1 MDTGR
6 MDTDRMD
13 SYRERQGGSP
23 KGHPR
28 WLATLLGA
36 TVLVVVGGGVGGSIV
51 LALDGGSGTSH
62 AASARA
68 GTASPGSAP
77 VRGVSANQLNVSA
90 IANKVD
96 PGVVDITSN
105 LGGAGGQRGVA
116 AGTGMVLTSSGEVL
130 TNNHVI
136 AGASSITA
144 QVAGQSRRYTATVVG
159 ADPTADV
166 AVLKLTGASG
176 LNTVRFGNATNVSV
190 GDQVVAIGNALDLRG
205 APTVTQGIV
214 SALNRSITAGDSTGG
229 SSEQLTGM
237 IQTDAPLN
245 PGNSGG
251 PLVNSA
257 AQVIGMDTAADVAA
271 SGGSG
276 SSIGFAIPINR
287 AYAIAQQIEAGHGDT
302 NILIGPRPL
311 LGVEVTS
318 ISAFNNAGRGGGYRS
333 GGGSFGG
340 GGSLGGGGGPSFGGG
355 GTSIAPVS
363 SGAVVLGV
371 EPSSP
376 AQSAGLAT
384 GDVVV
389 SLGGKSVSSP
399 SSLTKVIETHHPGDQ
414 VSVSWVDPSGA
425 HHSANAT
432 LTTGPAA

>member
-1 MDTGR
+1 MNRYPDAGSSKGR
-6 MDTDRMD
+6 
-13 SYRERQGGSP
+13 
-23 KGHPR
+23 PR

-36 TVLVVVGGGVGGSIV
+36 AVLVVVGGGVGGTIV
-51 LALDGGSGTSH
+51 LALDGGGSGTSH
-62 AASARA
+62 VGSAPA
-68 GTASPGSAP
+68 GSPGSGGSAGPGSAP
-77 VRGVSANQLNVSA
+77 ARGVSANQLNVSA
-90 IANKVD
+90 LANKVD

-105 LGGAGGQRGVA
+105 LSGGVGQGGKA
-116 AGTGMVLTSSGEVL
+116 AGTGMVLSSSGVVL

-159 ADPTADV
+159 ADPTDDI

-176 LNTVRFGNATNVSV
+176 LNTVSLGNSANVSV
-190 GDQVVAIGNALDLRG
+190 GEQVVAIGNALDLRG

-229 SSEQLTGM
+229 GSERLTGM

-257 AQVIGMDTAADVAA
+257 AHVIGMDTAADVA
-271 SGGSG
+271 STGGSG
-276 SSIGFAIPINR
+276 STIGFAIPINR
-287 AYAIAQQIEAGHGDT
+287 AYAIAQQIEAGHGGA

-318 ISAFNNAGRGGGYRS
+318 VSDANNAGRGGGGYRS
-333 GGGSFGG
+333 GGGNLGG
-340 GGSLGGGGGPSFGGG
+340 GGPSLGGGGGGFGGA
-355 GTSIAPVS
+355 TSIAPVS
-363 SGAVVLGV
+363 LGAVVLGV

-376 AQSAGLAT
+376 AQAAGLT
-384 GDVVV
+384 PGDAIV
-389 SLGGKSVSSP
+389 SLAGKSVSSP
-399 SSLTKVIETHHPGDQ
+399 SSLTKVIDTRHPGDQ
-414 VSVSWVDPSGA
+414 VSISWVDPSGA
-425 HHSANAT
+425 HHSATAT